1 MTDMNVTEAE
11 ALAVYPSMAA
21 LQAEARAAGPLPP
34 APPPVPVPAPAAAS
48 VDAKAEAEAVGAAMF
63 PTMGP
68 DAAPEVFIPE
78 NIAAMRKANA
88 DPAEAIYAPVVPDA
102 IQQWMAPA
110 KDRWTEPQ
118 HKAYAVEFSRMASDL
133 GMDRDDMQTLI
144 SRGRAPEVANMTPE
158 QAKENQGRA
167 LALLHAEFG
176 NQAEQALADARALAG
191 RDPRVARAL
200 ENSKLGND
208 PDTVLR
214 FARMARRLRAQ
225 GRLKG

>member
-1 MTDMNVTEAE
+1 MDELNVTEAE

-21 LQAEARAAGPLPP
+21 LQAEARAAAPLLP
-34 APPPVPVPAPAAAS
+34 APPPAPAPTPAAAP
-48 VDAKAEAEAVGAAMF
+48 VDAAAVGAAMF
-63 PTMGP
+63 PTMEP
-68 DAAPEVFIPE
+68 DAAPDVFIPE

-88 DPAEAIYAPVVPDA
+88 DPAEAIYAPSVPDA
-102 IQQWMAPA
+102 IQQWMEPA
-110 KDRWTEPQ
+110 KDRWAESQ
-118 HKAYAVEFSRMASDL
+118 RKAHAAEFSRMASDL

-144 SRGRAPEVANMTPE
+144 SRGRAPEVVNMTPE

-167 LALLHAEFG
+167 LAMLHAEFG